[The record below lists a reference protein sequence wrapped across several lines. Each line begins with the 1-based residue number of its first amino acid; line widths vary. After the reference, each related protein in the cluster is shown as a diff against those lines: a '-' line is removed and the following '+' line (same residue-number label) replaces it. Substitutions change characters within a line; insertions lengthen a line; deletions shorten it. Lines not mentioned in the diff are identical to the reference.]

1 MTGVRHEDS
10 SLAAQ
15 CLAICQTLTSQGK
28 AFSMSINVGPNF
40 SFSWDTKS
48 KEALPSRAKKKASP
62 STLRRNKRR
71 REEFLKK
78 KSMSLEKV
86 DSDKDAS
93 QIATFSCDE
102 CEHVSKTDKG
112 LKIHKGKTHKSVENL
127 RRSSTDHPLKVSP
140 IKEGG
145 RLQPCDNCGENM
157 SHSHVCQSDHEAEE
171 DIQEQAKSPVSIS
184 PEQRALFG
192 QMFSLYS
199 NFYPNSDSKV
209 T

>member
-1 MTGVRHEDS
+1 M
-10 SLAAQ
+10 
-15 CLAICQTLTSQGK
+15 I
-28 AFSMSINVGPNF
+28 
-40 SFSWDTKS
+40 
-48 KEALPSRAKKKASP
+48 
-62 STLRRNKRR
+62 
-71 REEFLKK
+71 K
-78 KSMSLEKV
+78 KSRSLENA

-127 RRSSTDHPLKVSP
+127 RRSSTDHPLEVSP
-140 IKEGG
+140 IKEVG
-145 RLQPCDNCGENM
+145 RLQPCNNCGENM
-157 SHSHVCQSDHEAEE
+157 SRSHVCHSDHEAEE
-171 DIQEQAKSPVSIS
+171 VMQEQAKSPVSIS

-199 NFYPNSDSKV
+199 NFYTSSDTKV